1 MYRAIPVMELGHRG
15 PKLASTYR
23 RPKGPLQ
30 SAKGANGSNGDGKGT
45 SPSPSTMRGKN
56 FTLAFDYAREEE
68 DDNGK
73 GL

>member
-1 MYRAIPVMELGHRG
+1 MEPGHRG
-15 PKLASTYR
+15 PKQARTCR

-30 SAKGANGSNGDGKGT
+30 FAKEGQWPERGWKGT
-45 SPSPSTMRGKN
+45 I
-56 FTLAFDYAREEE
+56 TLAFDYAREEE